1 MFPQLSILLTFLSFV
16 SSFPLRLS
24 HGRRAPGDAP
34 NTNTTSTT
42 SNPKYVVAHHMVG
55 NTFPYT
61 LQDWEDDIQLAHSK
75 SIDAFALNMG
85 IDEWQPARVNDA

>member
-1 MFPQLSILLTFLSFV
+1 MYLQLTILLTLLSFV
-16 SSFPLRLS
+16 SSIPLF
-24 HGRRAPGDAP
+24 RRAPGDAQ
-34 NTNTTSTT
+34 NTTTLT
-42 SNPKYVVAHHMVG
+42 APGNKTVVAHHMVG

-61 LQDWEDDIQLAHSK
+61 LQDWMDDIKLAHSK

>member
-1 MFPQLSILLTFLSFV
+1 MMYLQLTILLTLLSFV
-16 SSFPLRLS
+16 SSFPLRF
-24 HGRRAPGDAP
+24 RRAPGDAQ
-34 NTNTTSTT
+34 NTTSTT
-42 SNPKYVVAHHMVG
+42 TGTKYVVAHHMVG

-61 LQDWEDDIQLAHSK
+61 LQDWMDDIKLAHSK

>member
-1 MFPQLSILLTFLSFV
+1 MMYLHLTILLTLLSFV
-16 SSFPLRLS
+16 SSLTLPFRY
-24 HGRRAPGDAP
+24 RRAPGDAQ
-34 NTNTTSTT
+34 NTTST
-42 SNPKYVVAHHMVG
+42 SNGTKYVVAHHMVG

-61 LQDWEDDIQLAHSK
+61 LQDWMDDIQLAHSK